1 MNGQTAKL
9 KFFRLPPLLE
19 FTLVIVIS
27 LGYFILTS
35 FQWASLNSE
44 GPIVLTYGDNQIL
57 QIIYY
62 ELVVLL
68 LVISILKWQGRSFTN
83 FGLGFTVDKVTMGF
97 VLFIVNYFLYVLLFR
112 LFGDFVLSLNVFNS
126 GTTESI
132 SYSID
137 VSALPLLL
145 FSVFNPLFEE
155 FILVGYVV
163 TAIRKKFG
171 LISCLVLSVG
181 FRLSFH
187 IYQGPIILLSIL
199 PMGILFT
206 IYFWHKRSI
215 IPLIIAHGLMDFLS
229 FFVFM
234 QMENH

>member
-1 MNGQTAKL
+1 MNEQTTKL
-9 KFFRLPPLLE
+9 SFYRFPPLLE
-19 FTLVIVIS
+19 FTLVISIA
-27 LGYFILTS
+27 LGYFILSS
-35 FQWASLNSE
+35 FQWATIETSNPTILK
-44 GPIVLTYGDNQIL
+44 YGDKEVL

-62 ELVVLL
+62 ELAV
-68 LVISILKWQGRSFTN
+68 LVIVVSILKWQGRSFNN
-83 FGLGFTVDKVTMGF
+83 FGLSFSIDKITMGL
-97 VLFIVNYFLYVLLFR
+97 VLFVVNYFVYVLLFR
-112 LFGDFVLSLNVFNS
+112 LFGDFILSLNIIS
-126 GTTESI
+126 GNTSDSI

-137 VSALPLLL
+137 VTAIPLLL

-155 FILVGYVV
+155 FILVGYIV

-171 LISCLVLSVG
+171 LLSCLILSVG

-206 IYFWHKRSI
+206 LHFWHKRSI
-215 IPLIIAHGLMDFLS
+215 IPLIIAHGIMDFLS

-234 QMENH
+234 QVK

>member
-19 FTLVIVIS
+19 FTLVISIS
-27 LGYFILTS
+27 LGYFIITS
-35 FQWASLNSE
+35 FQWATIATE
-44 GPIVLTYGDNQIL
+44 GPTVLTYGDSQLL

-62 ELVVLL
+62 EFVVLL
-68 LVISILKWQGRSFTN
+68 IVISILKWQGRSFTN
-83 FGLGFTVDKVTMGF
+83 FGLSFSVDKTTMGL
-97 VLFIVNYFLYVLLFR
+97 VLFVVNYFLYVLLFR
-112 LFGDFVLSLNVFNS
+112 LFGDYILSLNIISS
-126 GTTESI
+126 GSSESI

-137 VSALPLLL
+137 VSTLPLIL

-171 LISCLVLSVG
+171 LISCLILSVG

-206 IYFWHKRSI
+206 IYFWHKRSV

-234 QMENH
+234 QMDNH